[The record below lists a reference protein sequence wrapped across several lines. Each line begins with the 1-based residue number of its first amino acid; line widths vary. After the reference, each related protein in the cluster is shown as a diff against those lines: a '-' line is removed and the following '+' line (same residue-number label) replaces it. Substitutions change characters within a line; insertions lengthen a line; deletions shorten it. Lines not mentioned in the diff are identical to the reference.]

1 MRKMEKKQKPKKSEE
16 LMATQIV
23 SQEEDETV
31 RIESELNSPG
41 TPPKSVYILIVML
54 IIAILV
60 MAYFLFFGES
70 KASNGDSQNPKVKQ
84 MQEMVGKIRT
94 LEQEINTKQ
103 NEVFSLLGQ
112 YKDKTGQDLPH
123 ANMLDLTEEQ
133 RKVLEE
139 KVRNEADVSIKSLL
153 SDILEKNQEINE
165 LKVRISEVEALLPKP
180 AIVQHGENH
189 YSIAMNFLMNEKG
202 LDKEKAMELIERSAL
217 FDTLMPGF
225 KVWNFYSG
233 EDYGTFVTQGD
244 APISPNEVN
253 RRAKK
258 KLIDAKDQAIAEKN
272 QLAGEI
278 TTLEE
283 KKKEIIGQLDLLA
296 QEKQNLLTKMSELS
310 TENIEMQDQIN
321 SLYFLAQKRKD
332 LKDQKIIR
340 GGFLKS
346 TKLDTIDP
354 ELFKDY
360 IDLRQT
366 QQIVLFANTFDV
378 RTFSKISLYPKFYK
392 ENVDYK
398 IIFEEEN
405 QKAIIEI
412 LNPEKMKAERIVISI
427 N

>member
-1 MRKMEKKQKPKKSEE
+1 MEKKQKSKKSEE
-16 LMATQIV
+16 RSSTSFENQA
-23 SQEEDETV
+23 EDETV
-31 RIESELNSPG
+31 RIEPELNSPN
-41 TPPKSVYILIVML
+41 TPPKSVYIMIAMLIV
-54 IIAILV
+54 AILV
-60 MAYFLFFGES
+60 MAYFLFFGER
-70 KASNGDSQNPKVKQ
+70 KADSGDNLNPKVKQ

-112 YKDKTGQDLPH
+112 YKEKTGQDFPH

-139 KVRNEADVSIKSLL
+139 KIKSESDVSIKSLL
-153 SDILEKNQEINE
+153 SDILDKNQEIDE
-165 LKVRISEVEALLPKP
+165 LKTRISEVEALLPRP
-180 AIVQHGENH
+180 SIVQQGENH
-189 YSIAMNFLMNEKG
+189 YSIAMNFLMSEKG

-258 KLIDAKDQAIAEKN
+258 KLVDAKDQAIAEKN
-272 QLAGEI
+272 RLAGEI
-278 TTLEE
+278 STLEE
-283 KKKEIIGQLDLLA
+283 KKKEMIDQLDLLA
-296 QEKQNLLTKMSELS
+296 QEKQNLLTKMTELS
-310 TENIEMQDQIN
+310 TENTEMQDQIN
-321 SLYFLAQKRKD
+321 SLFYLAQKRKD
-332 LKDQKIIR
+332 LKDQKILK

-346 TKLDTIDP
+346 TKLNNIDP
-354 ELFKDY
+354 ALFKDY
-360 IDLRQT
+360 IDLRMT
-366 QQIVLFANTFDV
+366 QQIVLFANSYEV
-378 RTFSKISLYPKFYK
+378 QSFSKITVYPNFYK
-392 ENVDYK
+392 EGVDYK
-398 IIFEEEN
+398 VVFEEEN